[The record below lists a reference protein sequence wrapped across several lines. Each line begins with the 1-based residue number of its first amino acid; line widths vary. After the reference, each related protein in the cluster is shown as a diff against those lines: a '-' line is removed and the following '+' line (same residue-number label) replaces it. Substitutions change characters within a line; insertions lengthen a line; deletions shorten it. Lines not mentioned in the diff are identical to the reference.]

1 MLQDIVKNI
10 SSPDRSLRSVGLVR
24 ASQTY
29 GALNALSAF
38 ALGLVIGASLA
49 LLLAPLSGPEL
60 RKRVQAGVNG
70 RDNPLVA
77 H

>member
-1 MLQDIVKNI
+1 MLQDIVKSI

-29 GALNALSAF
+29 GPLNALSVF
-38 ALGLVIGASLA
+38 ALGLVIGAGLA

-60 RKRVQAGVNG
+60 RKRVQEGVNG
-70 RDNPLVA
+70 RDNALLP

>member
-1 MLQDIVKNI
+1 MLQEIVKNI

-24 ASQTY
+24 ASQTH

-38 ALGLVIGASLA
+38 ALGLVIGAGLA

-60 RKRVQAGVNG
+60 RKRVQEGVNG
-70 RDNPLVA
+70 RDNALLA